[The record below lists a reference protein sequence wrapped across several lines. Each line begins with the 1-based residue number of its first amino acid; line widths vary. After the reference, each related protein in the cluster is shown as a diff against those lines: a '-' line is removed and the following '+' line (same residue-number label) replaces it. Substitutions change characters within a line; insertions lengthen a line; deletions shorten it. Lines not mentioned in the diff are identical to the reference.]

1 MPQNKNV
8 TQYMVVFDVPLPV
21 TEEIIS
27 LIPDQR
33 AAVNRLFTNGKM
45 ILYTLSNDR
54 SKLWAVFLAESE
66 SELLTL
72 IDKLPISSYMDF
84 SYHDL
89 MFYQSNHMLPALS
102 LN

>member
-1 MPQNKNV
+1 
-8 TQYMVVFDVPLPV
+8 MVVFDVPLPV

-89 MFYQSNHMLPALS
+89 MFFQSSQLLPAMS